1 MPDQVTGNPQTLR
14 LAQLQQR
21 PFAPETAIGTGAANP
36 VVDEV
41 EAAKLVPSVDESTA
55 GKGQNQPGQ
64 GDGGIDYS
72 GDPTAEPTSD
82 VVSTG
87 REFEVLASE
96 DNDTA
101 GGDSVA
107 SDSSDVNKPAEDV
120 RPEVPQATKRSKG
133 REKA

>member
-1 MPDQVTGNPQTLR
+1 MPDQVTGEPQTLR

-21 PFAPETAIGTGAANP
+21 PFAPETAIGTGAHEP

-41 EAAKLVPSVDESTA
+41 EAAKLTPSVDESTA
-55 GKGQNQPGQ
+55 GQGKNQPGAE
-64 GDGGIDYS
+64 GTGIDYS

-87 REFEVLASE
+87 RDFETLAADDDES
-96 DNDTA
+96 A
-101 GGDSVA
+101 GGAGVA
-107 SDSSDVNKPAEDV
+107 ADSSDVNKPAEDV
-120 RPEVPQATKRSKG
+120 RPEVPQAGKRSKG